1 MKKLLFESTT
11 TLRFDA
17 PVTEH
22 HFLLRSI
29 PPSYPGQHILSAK
42 LKLTPDASYHVFYD
56 GLGNYTQTGCI
67 QAPHTE
73 FVYHVSGVAEI
84 NETAL
89 ANEPLL
95 PIYKY
100 PSFYTHMSAEMK
112 MFAEEFLAGGGSSEV
127 LGEDSGRVLG
137 EDSGGMLGGDSSVL
151 DMALRLAGAIFSYM
165 TYQPNVTTTQTTAA
179 EAFAMKCGVCQDYS
193 HIFIAIARHIGIP
206 ARYANGLPLGAGPSH
221 AWVEVYVGDART
233 NCGKWIGIDP
243 THNRLVGED
252 YVRFCQGRDFL
263 DCSLERGV
271 LFGLSNQ
278 IQETYT
284 EVVEQ

>member
-17 PVTEH
+17 PVTGH

-29 PPSYPGQHILSAK
+29 PPSYPGQRILSAK

-73 FVYHVSGVAEI
+73 FIYHVSGVAEI

-89 ANEPLL
+89 IGEPLL

-100 PSFYTHMSAEMK
+100 PSSYTHVSAEMK
-112 MFAEEFLAGGGSSEV
+112 VFAEEFLAGGGSS
-127 LGEDSGRVLG
+127 
-137 EDSGGMLGGDSSVL
+137 VL
-151 DMALRLAGAIFSYM
+151 DMALRLAGTIFSYM

-221 AWVEVYVGDART
+221 AWVEVYVDDART